1 MIECREWRT
10 PRWLVP
16 LLLLAGAGCGGQS
29 AEQQAAADAT
39 TRAAVQEMLQ
49 AYLPAFATAYRTGD
63 LEPLRTWAV
72 EKEIASLER
81 RLVAMNEEGLSLEP
95 TLVEVVVEDVQVWN
109 RVNAFATTLE
119 TWDLRFLSS
128 GAGVVVSERLGERQ
142 RVKYQLKLEGEAW
155 MVYYREVGETIE

>member
-1 MIECREWRT
+1 M
-10 PRWLVP
+10 
-16 LLLLAGAGCGGQS
+16 LLLVGAGCGGQS